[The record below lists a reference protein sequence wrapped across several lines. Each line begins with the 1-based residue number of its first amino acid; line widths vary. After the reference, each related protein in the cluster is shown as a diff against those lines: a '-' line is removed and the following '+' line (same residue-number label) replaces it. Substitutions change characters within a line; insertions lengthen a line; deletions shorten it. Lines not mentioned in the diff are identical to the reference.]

1 MAGRRRAELSTTS
14 SMGPLAPAG
23 GRRRLIVFSALLATA
38 ALLAAIVLPLA
49 WRPAATDVEASAEAS
64 SLLTLVNQ
72 ARANNGLAPL
82 SSAADLTAIAAD
94 RASAMAKS
102 GTLAHTPDLGG
113 RACCWTWIGENVAF
127 AGSVSSLHDVL
138 MNSSPH
144 RANILK
150 ADADDVGIAVVR
162 GGGSLW
168 AAQVFR
174 ARSDADRSS
183 DAGAGSRDGER
194 DAPTGSPSTTTGGES
209 TTGSPT
215 STGEPV
221 LSPAELRR
229 QELRQVI
236 RGAREK
242 MWADRKKNGPFD
254 PVRAAV
260 RYSDTL
266 EQVSR

>member
-1 MAGRRRAELSTTS
+1 MAGRRRAERLTTAST
-14 SMGPLAPAG
+14 GHQAPTG
-23 GRRRLIVFSALLATA
+23 GRRRLFLFSALLATA
-38 ALLAAIVLPLA
+38 ALIATVVVPAA
-49 WRPAATDVEASAEAS
+49 WRPASTEVEASAEAS
-64 SLLTLVNQ
+64 SLLTMVNQ
-72 ARANNGLAPL
+72 ARASNGLAPL
-82 SSAADLTAIAAD
+82 SAASDLTAIAAE
-94 RASAMAKS
+94 RASIMAKN

-127 AGSVSSLHDVL
+127 AGSVRSLHDVL
-138 MNSSPH
+138 MNSSAH

-150 ADADDVGIAVVR
+150 ADADDVGIAVVK

-174 ARSDADRSS
+174 VRSDSDRSG
-183 DAGAGSRDGER
+183 DAGAGSRDGSR
-194 DAPTGSPSTTTGGES
+194 DAPTGSTTTGS
-209 TTGSPT
+209 TTPSGGPS
-215 STGEPV
+215 

-242 MWADRKKNGPFD
+242 LRADRKKNGPFD

-266 EQVSR
+266 DQVSQ

>member
-1 MAGRRRAELSTTS
+1 MAGRRRAEQLTTASTGS
-14 SMGPLAPAG
+14 
-23 GRRRLIVFSALLATA
+23 RRRLFVFSTLLATA
-38 ALLAAIVLPLA
+38 ALLAAVVVPAA
-49 WRPAATDVEASAEAS
+49 WRPAGTEVEASAEAS
-64 SLLTLVNQ
+64 SLLTMVNQ
-72 ARANNGLAPL
+72 ARANNGLSPL
-82 SSAADLTAIAAD
+82 SAASDLTAIAAE
-94 RASAMAKS
+94 RASIMAKN

-127 AGSVSSLHDVL
+127 AGSVRSLHDVL
-138 MNSSPH
+138 MNSSAH

-150 ADADDVGIAVVR
+150 ADADDVGIAVVK

-174 ARSDADRSS
+174 ARSDTDRSS
-183 DAGAGSRDGER
+183 NAGSGSRDGSR
-194 DAPTGSPSTTTGGES
+194 DAPTSSTTTTGGGT
-209 TTGSPT
+209 TTGAPT
-215 STGEPV
+215 SSGGPT

-242 MWADRKKNGPFD
+242 LRADRKKNGPFD

-266 EQVSR
+266 DQVSR

>member
-1 MAGRRRAELSTTS
+1 VL
-14 SMGPLAPAG
+14 
-23 GRRRLIVFSALLATA
+23 VSALLATA
-38 ALLAAIVLPLA
+38 ALLTAVVLPAA
-49 WRPAATDVEASAEAS
+49 WRPASSPVEASGEAS

-82 SSAADLTAIAAD
+82 SAASDLTAIAAE
-94 RASAMAKS
+94 RASIMARS
-102 GTLAHTPDLGG
+102 GSLTHTPDLGG
-113 RACCWTWIGENVAF
+113 RACCWSWIGENVAF
-127 AGSVSSLHDVL
+127 AGSVRGLHDVL
-138 MNSSPH
+138 MNSAPH

-150 ADADDVGIAVVR
+150 ADADDVGIAVVK

-174 ARSDADRSS
+174 VRSDGGRGG
-183 DAGAGSRDGER
+183 DAGSGSRSGDRTDPG
-194 DAPTGSPSTTTGGES
+194 TTSTYTSPG
-209 TTGSPT
+209 TTGSTGSSGGGPT
-215 STGEPV
+215 

-236 RGAREK
+236 KGAREK
-242 MWADRKKNGPFD
+242 LRADRKKNGPFD

-266 EQVSR
+266 DQVSR

>member
-1 MAGRRRAELSTTS
+1 M
-14 SMGPLAPAG
+14 
-23 GRRRLIVFSALLATA
+23 
-38 ALLAAIVLPLA
+38 
-49 WRPAATDVEASAEAS
+49 
-64 SLLTLVNQ
+64 VNQ
-72 ARANNGLAPL
+72 ARANNGLSPL
-82 SSAADLTAIAAD
+82 SAASDLTAIAAE
-94 RASAMAKS
+94 RASIMAKN

-127 AGSVSSLHDVL
+127 AGSVRSLHDVL
-138 MNSSPH
+138 MNSSAH

-150 ADADDVGIAVVR
+150 ADADDVGIAVVK

-174 ARSDADRSS
+174 VRSDGDRSRC
-183 DAGAGSRDGER
+183 DAGSAHATAVE
-194 DAPTGSPSTTTGGES
+194 T
-209 TTGSPT
+209 PT
-215 STGEPV
+215 SPGGTTVHRVTGTTRFEYGGPT
-221 LSPAELRR
+221 LTPAELRR

-242 MWADRKKNGPFD
+242 LRADRKKNGPFD

-266 EQVSR
+266 DQVSR

>member
-1 MAGRRRAELSTTS
+1 M
-14 SMGPLAPAG
+14 G
-23 GRRRLIVFSALLATA
+23 GRRRLFVFSVLLATA
-38 ALLAAIVLPLA
+38 ALLAAVVVPAA
-49 WRPAATDVEASAEAS
+49 WRSAGTEVEASAEAG
-64 SLLTLVNQ
+64 SLLTMVNQ

-82 SSAADLTAIAAD
+82 SAASDLTAIAAE
-94 RASAMAKS
+94 RASIMAKN
-102 GTLAHTPDLGG
+102 GTLAHTQDLGG

-127 AGSVSSLHDVL
+127 AGSVRSLHDVL
-138 MNSSPH
+138 MNSSAH

-150 ADADDVGIAVVR
+150 ADADDVGIAVVK

-174 ARSDADRSS
+174 VRSDGGRSG
-183 DAGAGSRDGER
+183 DAGSGSRSGDRTDPG
-194 DAPTGSPSTTTGGES
+194 TSTTYTSPGG
-209 TTGSPT
+209 TTGST
-215 STGEPV
+215 GTGSTGSTGTSDGGPT
-221 LSPAELRR
+221 LTPAELRR

-242 MWADRKKNGPFD
+242 LRADRKKNGPFD

-266 EQVSR
+266 DQVSR